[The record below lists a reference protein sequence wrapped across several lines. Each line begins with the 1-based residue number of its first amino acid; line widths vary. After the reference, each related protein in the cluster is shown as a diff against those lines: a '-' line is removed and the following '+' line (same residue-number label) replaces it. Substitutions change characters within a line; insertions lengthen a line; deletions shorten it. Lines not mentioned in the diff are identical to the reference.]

1 MKKYIFTENQIKKVI
16 TDVINEQT
24 STKGKCVESLFKD
37 SIVDNPKVKNII
49 NTKSFQ
55 VTDII
60 GSVNLNGKPYNQ
72 SSLKNRVIITP
83 QTTINICVGSSMVL
97 SGGGLSQ
104 AGIVHDVNGVK
115 FIPQVS

>member
-24 STKGKCVESLFKD
+24 STKGKCAESLFKD
-37 SIVDNPKVKNII
+37 SIVDDPKLKNII
-49 NTKSFQ
+49 NTKNFE
-55 VTDII
+55 VTNIN

-83 QTTINICVGSSMVL
+83 QTTINICVGSSLVL
-97 SGGGLSQ
+97 NGGGLKE
-104 AGIVHDVNGVK
+104 AGVVNDVNGVK
-115 FIPQVS
+115 FIPQVA